1 MLKQRAL
8 TTTILSA
15 AAFSILGT
23 AAAHAQVDVVTVT
36 ATKRETSTQ
45 DIPLAV
51 NAMNE
56 ETLDELGVDVF
67 TDYLQQLPGVTAGG
81 SGPGQ
86 STIYIRGLAS
96 TTPNLT
102 TAGVAGLA
110 PNVALYLDEQP
121 VSQPGR
127 NLDVYAADL
136 ARVEVLPGPQGTLY
150 GASSQAGTVRLITN
164 RPDPSA
170 FYASTNFAVSFTQD
184 GEMSNKAEAVVNVP
198 VADNFALRGVVY
210 VD

>member
-1 MLKQRAL
+1 MTKKQQEGQSLKLSGQSILPQCNTSSSKQVWPAAAGLSRSESNPYRISQNRGCIRIMLKQRAL

-15 AAFSILGT
+15 AAISLAGT
-23 AAAHAQVDVVTVT
+23 AVAHAQVDVVTVT

-96 TTPNLT
+96 
-102 TAGVAGLA
+102 
-110 PNVALYLDEQP
+110 
-121 VSQPGR
+121 
-127 NLDVYAADL
+127 
-136 ARVEVLPGPQGTLY
+136 
-150 GASSQAGTVRLITN
+150 
-164 RPDPSA
+164 
-170 FYASTNFAVSFTQD
+170 
-184 GEMSNKAEAVVNVP
+184 
-198 VADNFALRGVVY
+198 
-210 VD
+210 

>member
-150 GASSQAGTVRLITN
+150 GASLSLIHI
-164 RPDPSA
+164 
-170 FYASTNFAVSFTQD
+170 
-184 GEMSNKAEAVVNVP
+184 
-198 VADNFALRGVVY
+198 
-210 VD
+210 